1 MQFTEYCPECEKQNR
16 FMGTKRLYQ
25 LFVGGLVTK
34 SCPTPVTPWTVASQ
48 THLSV
53 GFPRQE
59 NEWVAISSSK
69 GSSQPRDQTCLSLR
83 LLHWQLDSLLS
94 EPFCL
99 VSDSKLF
106 SKESWSSSFFF
117 PSVSAK
123 LTSLR
128 RYLLSSQSL
137 TGTISDWLHHVQGGH
152 VEWITC
158 LHCPWLVYLLRGG

>member
-1 MQFTEYCPECEKQNR
+1 M
-16 FMGTKRLYQ
+16 TKLT
-25 LFVGGLVTK
+25 TK
-34 SCPTPVTPWTVASQ
+34 YWNAFPIKAREVAQSCLTLCDPMDCNLPGS
-48 THLSV
+48 SV
-53 GFPRQE
+53 HGIFQVRIL
-59 NEWVAISSSK
+59 EWVAISSSK